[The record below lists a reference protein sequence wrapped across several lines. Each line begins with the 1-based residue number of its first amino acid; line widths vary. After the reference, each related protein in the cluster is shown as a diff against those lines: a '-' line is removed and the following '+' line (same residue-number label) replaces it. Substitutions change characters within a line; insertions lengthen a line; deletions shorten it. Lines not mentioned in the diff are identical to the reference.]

1 MRKIML
7 IMLVI
12 TIGAPVL
19 RATMATD
26 LDPHVQRSAWTVP
39 GLGVNLGGTS
49 VSSIARTIAATVM
62 GREQTSQVPQSP
74 QTPQSPKMAA
84 APQPGVQTPSGG
96 QSPSVTRPP
105 MAAGPADAQGRP
117 AAPPSTGLAR
127 GAEGIVTPELL
138 NLLNPTALPGRP
150 GGTQNQGS
158 PANPAAAAS
167 ADPAARQM
175 LQTVVEQARANPNAF
190 RDQLGAVN
198 RALGGKRSG
207 GQ

>member
-7 IMLVI
+7 IMLAI
-12 TIGAPVL
+12 AIGAPVL

-49 VSSIARTIAATVM
+49 AASIARTIAAMVM
-62 GREQTSQVPQSP
+62 GREQTSQAPQP
-74 QTPQSPKMAA
+74 AQTPQSPQSPRMAA

-96 QSPSVTRPP
+96 QGLSVTRPP
-105 MAAGPADAQGRP
+105 MAGGPADARDKS
-117 AAPPSTGLAR
+117 AASPSLGLAR

-138 NLLNPTALPGRP
+138 KLLNPTALSGRP

-158 PANPAAAAS
+158 PANPAAAAG

-190 RDQLGAVN
+190 KDQLGAVN
-198 RALGGKRSG
+198 RALGGK
-207 GQ
+207 